1 MGFSSVSGLCLG
13 VLSTRDYNTYF
24 ESLTWPSV
32 HESITGI
39 PTNPYIATAKTIAP
53 EKKCQATFLSRFF
66 WCSGASSGGQRT
78 MDYLCFCVVLFAE
91 EMARTMRMFALNFG
105 KPKGRKASAKVGRVC
120 FMRWDAD

>member
-78 MDYLCFCVVLFAE
+78 MDYLCFCAVCRRDGKDYADVCPEFRKAKR
-91 EMARTMRMFALNFG
+91 AG
-105 KPKGRKASAKVGRVC
+105 KPAQR
-120 FMRWDAD
+120 